1 MIWLYSGTPGSGKS
15 LNSARAIYYNLVRY
29 KRDVIANF
37 PINETS
43 LEKKKSKGS
52 FTYINNKD
60 LSAQYLIELAKDRGY
75 LKNKKEGQCLVVID
89 EASLLFNS
97 RTWNE
102 KGRKEWLDLFTHHRK
117 YGYNFILV
125 TQFIGQLDKQI
136 RPLIEYDFI
145 HRKWNNFGFMQYV
158 PIPLFLVIEKSNQIK
173 MKNGSSTFFYNKKIG
188 KLYDTYLDFS
198 EN

>member
-89 EASLLFNS
+89 EASFLFHS
-97 RTWNE
+97 
-102 KGRKEWLDLFTHHRK
+102 KF
-117 YGYNFILV
+117 
-125 TQFIGQLDKQI
+125 
-136 RPLIEYDFI
+136 
-145 HRKWNNFGFMQYV
+145 
-158 PIPLFLVIEKSNQIK
+158 
-173 MKNGSSTFFYNKKIG
+173 
-188 KLYDTYLDFS
+188 
-198 EN
+198 